1 MQASKSRQRLGSF
14 LLGTTILLLVLVL
27 MLALL
32 HPLLSSLSSLSSSG
46 QRPPASVHLQLPVV
60 AAPTSSTLSV
70 PETPSAAT
78 KSPVPVATAQ
88 SAAAVAKTSAPG
100 TPCQSAGWYAQLG
113 AFFTPA
119 QAEKLARRAA
129 RSGQP
134 VCIGKHPQ
142 QRLYRVLAG
151 PSGADR
157 AAARNVAEGFIRS
170 KISPHAYPQYWSPTP

>member
-27 MLALL
+27 MLALF
-32 HPLLSSLSSLSSSG
+32 HPLLSPSG
-46 QRPPASVHLQLPVV
+46 QKPPASVHLQLPVV

-70 PETPSAAT
+70 PETASAAT
-78 KSPVPVATAQ
+78 KSPVPGATAQ
-88 SAAAVAKTSAPG
+88 DTAAAAKTSAPG

-157 AAARNVAEGFIRS
+157 AAARSVAEGFIRS